1 MASLIKISPAMEE
14 DFPVLAHIAAVAMSV
29 DLVHRII
36 YEGNNPLDTSRQ
48 ERSVMA
54 ELNRAASNPEAH
66 ICKAVLK
73 SSKEIVG
80 YSLFRFEDDSKSS
93 ALPVKPPP
101 TSFLAGTNARF
112 LERMTSG
119 VRAVHKKHMAGK
131 RHVCESLH
139 GVALLSGFYISFKII
154 ILSSGWT
161 HLMVLPS
168 FQRNGIGS
176 ALFRH
181 GFENLGA
188 DEVPIWIVTQM
199 RGRAMY
205 LKFGFQDLDVID
217 VDLSEYA
224 GPWQGF
230 GVHRN
235 ICMLRQPGG
244 VANCE
249 APTSIAW

>member
-1 MASLIKISPAMEE
+1 MASFIEISPAMEE

-29 DLVHRII
+29 DLIHRVM
-36 YEGNNPLDTSRQ
+36 YESNNPFDTSRQ
-48 ERSVMA
+48 ERFVVA

-73 SSKEIVG
+73 SSKQIVG
-80 YSLFRFEDDSKSS
+80 YSLFRFEDDSKPS
-93 ALPVKPPP
+93 ALPIKPPTP
-101 TSFLAGTNARF
+101 NFPVGTNARF

-131 RHVCESLH
+131 RHVCESLD
-139 GVALLSGFYISFKII
+139 GVILFSRFLTPFELI

-161 HLMVLPS
+161 HLMVLPD

-230 GVHRN
+230 GIHRN

-244 VANCE
+244 VANPE
-249 APTSIAW
+249 PPTRIAW

>member
-1 MASLIKISPAMEE
+1 MASSVDISPAMEE

-73 SSKEIVG
+73 SSREIVG
-80 YSLFRFEDDSKSS
+80 YSLFRFEDDSK
-93 ALPVKPPP
+93 APGQPVKPPN
-101 TSFLAGTNARF
+101 TSFPAGTNARF
-112 LERMTSG
+112 LERMMSG
-119 VRAVHKKHMAGK
+119 VKALHKKHMTGK
-131 RHVCESLH
+131 RHVCESL
-139 GVALLSGFYISFKII
+139 ALLSRFYFSLELT

-161 HLMVLPS
+161 HLMVLPD

-181 GFENLGA
+181 GFETIGA
-188 DEVPIWIVTQM
+188 DKVPIWIVTQM

-230 GVHRN
+230 GVQRN

-244 VANCE
+244 VANSE
-249 APTSIAW
+249 TPTSITW